1 MLATIID
8 DVSNIFHN
16 VWNWF
21 QTLTPG
27 GFGLILIPL
36 IILGTITILVSRN
49 RYGRPSAAAR
59 YRRPG
64 SDPVGARHL
73 ADHEPRV
80 LAAVEPLVAR
90 LAHQPVAGPARELG
104 PDHERGLD
112 PRRAAE
118 QPPWRGR
125 LEWRGT
131 RS

>member
-49 RYGRPSAAAR
+49 RYGRPR
-59 YRRPG
+59 
-64 SDPVGARHL
+64 D
-73 ADHEPRV
+73 
-80 LAAVEPLVAR
+80 
-90 LAHQPVAGPARELG
+90 PARPRRG
-104 PDHERGLD
+104 PD
-112 PRRAAE
+112 
-118 QPPWRGR
+118 Q
-125 LEWRGT
+125 T
-131 RS
+131 RSAPGTSRTTSRGSLPRSSPL